1 MINILIIDDHLAVAQ
16 GTKFILEQESCFKV
30 EIEHNTSKVLEI
42 MSKKEYQVVIIDLHM
57 PELNGIDLAN
67 LINQKYEAKIIIYT
81 GYDIGNYFNLLIKS
95 GVVGFVSKTSTAK
108 GLVNAVNAALNN
120 EAIIPVELL
129 RQLRKSSLNVLNKN
143 VNVNLSISDEE
154 QTILIEIE
162 KGATNKE
169 IAQKLYVSQRT
180 IEHRLTNIFQKLNVH
195 SRLEAVSKAKELG
208 IIYNDIPINF

>member
-81 GYDIGNYFNLLIKS
+81 G
-95 GVVGFVSKTSTAK
+95 
-108 GLVNAVNAALNN
+108 
-120 EAIIPVELL
+120 
-129 RQLRKSSLNVLNKN
+129 
-143 VNVNLSISDEE
+143 
-154 QTILIEIE
+154 
-162 KGATNKE
+162 
-169 IAQKLYVSQRT
+169 
-180 IEHRLTNIFQKLNVH
+180 
-195 SRLEAVSKAKELG
+195 
-208 IIYNDIPINF
+208 